1 MVKGTERPN
10 TNNNNNYIEVIRETH
25 DPSRHLKTIED
36 ELIGTIG
43 AALGRQ
49 GEKIKSAMQLMERE
63 FQTYQQ
69 LVSSQNPPSDPV
81 KVRQSAQAF
90 NAFRDQAVKARWEL
104 MVHRQAA
111 GFLVNNHEYVMK
123 HFPIPEALPI
133 TGQVQCSDKKSS
145 SEPSYSSEKQQLSGQ
160 LDWWQRIGRWR

>member
-1 MVKGTERPN
+1 MVKGTEQPN
-10 TNNNNNYIEVIRETH
+10 NYNNNNYTEVIREAH

-63 FQTYQQ
+63 FQTYQR
-69 LVSSQNPPSDPV
+69 LVSSKNPPTDPV
-81 KVRQSAQAF
+81 KVRQSAQSF

-133 TGQVQCSDKKSS
+133 SETGQSS
-145 SEPSYSSEKQQLSGQ
+145 NEIISNEPSSRSERHQLSGQ